1 MSCIITLKNP
11 ALMRFPHISCWRYC
25 VAKCQGGTSTCI
37 YAHAHLNPSPSMYDT
52 FLGAKYFSMQC
63 PSPFRYKI
71 YGLDNLSTLIFMG
84 LRKWLAYFR
93 VNRSSGVPSYLCQDR
108 YTVYLCV
115 WRRYNNWYIVW
126 YLCHIL
132 RHITRWPGQWHDN
145 RWPSVIRG
153 GVTRCYFCTGR

>member
-37 YAHAHLNPSPSMYDT
+37 YAHAHLNPSASIYVKV
-52 FLGAKYFSMQC
+52 FLHAMSSLSIQNLRFEQ
-63 PSPFRYKI
+63 PFHS
-71 YGLDNLSTLIFMG
+71 DFFMG

-93 VNRSSGVPSYLCQDR
+93 LNRSSGVPSYLCQDR

-115 WRRYNNWYIVW
+115 WRRYDNWYIVW

-145 RWPSVIRG
+145 LWPSVIRG